1 MPRFR
6 QLVLASLLAVLPL
19 APVTAQTPQGFPTND
34 PALQR
39 IWRLGMDS
47 SRVQQLSQVLFD
59 SIGPRLTGSPGYA
72 AASDWV
78 IQQYRAWGIEA
89 KQERYG
95 TWRGWRR
102 GVSHVDLV
110 APRVRSLEGLM
121 LAWSPGTKGKVVRA
135 EAVVLPRF
143 GDSTE
148 FVRWLPQ
155 ARGKIVLV
163 SPAWPTCR
171 PSEDWIRWATP
182 ESKARMDTTIALMQR
197 DWAAGQDSTRLYRG
211 TGYSLALGT
220 GTLGIR
226 LEQAGV
232 AGVVSSR
239 NKLSG

>member
-121 LAWSPGTKGKVVRA
+121 LAWSP
-135 EAVVLPRF
+135 
-143 GDSTE
+143 
-148 FVRWLPQ
+148 
-155 ARGKIVLV
+155 
-163 SPAWPTCR
+163 
-171 PSEDWIRWATP
+171 
-182 ESKARMDTTIALMQR
+182 
-197 DWAAGQDSTRLYRG
+197 
-211 TGYSLALGT
+211 
-220 GTLGIR
+220 
-226 LEQAGV
+226 
-232 AGVVSSR
+232 
-239 NKLSG
+239 